1 MRIDGTLTKWN
12 DDRGFG
18 FITPKPGG
26 KEVFVHIS
34 AFPKDGQRP
43 RLTER
48 VSFEIETDKSGK
60 VRAINVSC
68 PGRSNTA
75 YIRQRNPSQPRR
87 NLSFVGRCITLAILI
102 TIGFGYVENWG
113 GINDQA
119 TSALRQLFQHD
130 NLISSKGQTVTFR
143 CDGRT
148 YCSQMTSCDE
158 AKFFLKNCPN
168 VKMDGDNDGIPCE
181 QQWCTGFFGN

>member
-1 MRIDGTLTKWN
+1 MRIEGILTKWN

-26 KEVFVHIS
+26 KDVFVHIS

-43 RLTER
+43 RLTEI
-48 VSFEIETDKSGK
+48 VSFEIETDKSRK
-60 VRAINVSC
+60 VRAINVSH
-68 PGRSNTA
+68 PGRANTA
-75 YIRQRNPSQPRR
+75 FVRRSNQSQPRR
-87 NLSFVGRCITLAILI
+87 NPRFVGLCITLVILV

-113 GINDQA
+113 GLNNQA
-119 TSALRQLFQHD
+119 TPTLKKLFQHD
-130 NLISSKGQTVTFR
+130 NQISSKGQTVIFQ

-168 VKMDGDNDGIPCE
+168 VMMDGNHDGIPCE